1 MFQKKVYLS
10 AGYNDYPIVGCLL
23 ESLYDVLPV
32 TGHVTS
38 PIALEDNTTYGRGQE
53 VSDGLCSNR
62 RELIININIK

>member
-1 MFQKKVYLS
+1 MLYLS
-10 AGYNDYPIVGCLL
+10 TGDDDDAIVGGLL

-62 RELIININIK
+62 RE